1 MTEISDIES
10 VQIPRAYFNRDQIKI
25 TSMET
30 GLIYPID
37 AQLLLPNDLVELNT
51 QAVIRQ
57 QPTRKPSYT
66 EYRLQT
72 RTFVVAIR
80 NLWKDI
86 YRFMTGY
93 KEYSLTAKFEEPLPT
108 WTPTDISK
116 TMPGTLWDMLGYP
129 TDCIPDK
136 DSLPMS
142 FWKDA
147 YNYIWDLYFRDQTKQ
162 TSILKDGEPASSTNE
177 DLLRIGYDNDY
188 FIEVLPF
195 QALTDPIA
203 LPLTGDTKAIFNN
216 VNLTGMTTKPGI
228 NDLNTVYKFA
238 KSETKPSGT
247 PILTPAALGPG
258 SSMQVQGGSGAIN
271 HSHSVN
277 DIDITQQLNN
287 NTISMENI
295 SSVLISDLRYAF
307 ALQLYAEMNAR
318 GGIRDNEFLLLHYGV
333 APSDE
338 TLGRPKYLGGSTVN
352 ILTSEVLQT
361 SETSTTEPL
370 GQMGGHGLGAGEG
383 GKINYHAKE
392 YCVLLTLAYI
402 KPNTIYGGQ
411 QMPKEFSL
419 KSLYD
424 FPLPIFGHLSEQP
437 VYGREL
443 MCKSTKKPMVD
454 TTDAKLKT
462 YAGDDQTAEAIK
474 YNSLILGYNPVY
486 EWARKRTPAQIHGLL
501 KMQQRYKKDNP
512 NEILKTYNLYD
523 WADSRIFDINTEPRI
538 NDKFIQVEI
547 DNRNFTIIDD
557 TINKSQFIVW
567 FNNQCD
573 AWRPISKLGT
583 PGRIDHII

>member
-1 MTEISDIES
+1 MSTEISDIES

-25 TSMET
+25 TSMEA

-37 AQLLLPNDLVELNT
+37 CQLLLPNDLIELNT

-86 YRFMTGY
+86 YRFLTGY

-108 WTPTDISK
+108 WTPSDISK

-129 TDCIPDK
+129 TDCIPDE

-142 FWKDA
+142 FWRDA

-162 TSILKDGEPASSTNE
+162 DSILIDGEPASSKNE

-203 LPLTGDTKAIFNN
+203 LPLTGETKAVWNEIPENI
-216 VNLTGMTTKPGI
+216 KPI
-228 NDLNTVYKFA
+228 LNTTDSQKTGDIYFSNSDGNMYRAFYK
-238 KSETKPSGT
+238 KDEGNK
-247 PILTPAALGPG
+247 IY
-258 SSMQVQGGSGAIN
+258 IN
-271 HSHSVN
+271 N
-277 DIDITQQLNN
+277 PLDENIKNFMNN
-287 NTISMENI
+287 NTVSMESI

-318 GGIRDNEFLLLHYGV
+318 GGIRDNEFLLMHYGV

-361 SETSTTEPL
+361 SETSNEEPL

-392 YCVLLTLAYI
+392 FCVLITLAYI

-411 QMPKEFSL
+411 SMPKEFSL

-443 MCKSTKKPMVD
+443 MCKSKVKPMVD
-454 TTDAKLKT
+454 TADANLKT
-462 YAGDDQTAEAIK
+462 YAGDDQTETAKK
-474 YNSLILGYNPVY
+474 YNGLILGYNPVY
-486 EWARKRTPAQIHGLL
+486 EWARKRPPAQIHGLL
-501 KMQQRYKKDNP
+501 KMQQRYQKAKP
-512 NEILKTYNLYD
+512 TEILKSYNLYD
-523 WADSRIFDINTEPRI
+523 WADSRIFDIESEPRI
-538 NDKFIQVEI
+538 NNDFIQVKM
-547 DNRNFTIIDD
+547 DNRNFAVIDD
-557 TINKSQFIVW
+557 NINRSQFIVW
-567 FNNQCD
+567 FKNECD
-573 AWRPISKLGT
+573 SWRPLSKLGT

>member
-25 TSMET
+25 TSMEA

-37 AQLLLPNDLVELNT
+37 AQLLLPNDLIELDT

-108 WTPTDISK
+108 WKPTDISK

-203 LPLTGDTKAIFNN
+203 LPLTGETKTTFPNN
-216 VNLTGMTTKPGI
+216 IDIISTTLKGGGPVVGWPQQNGNIRFSGIGIEDETGGKIEIKDNATLYI
-228 NDLNTVYKFA
+228 NKETLNKNTV
-238 KSETKPSGT
+238 
-247 PILTPAALGPG
+247 
-258 SSMQVQGGSGAIN
+258 
-271 HSHSVN
+271 
-277 DIDITQQLNN
+277 
-287 NTISMENI
+287 SMENI

-338 TLGRPKYLGGSTVN
+338 TLGRPKYLGGSTIN

-383 GKINYHAKE
+383 GHINYHAKE

-443 MCKSTKKPMVD
+443 MCKSIKKPMVD
-454 TTDAKLKT
+454 TADTKLKT
-462 YAGDDQTAEAIK
+462 YAGDDQTTEAVK

-501 KMQQRYKKDNP
+501 KMQQRYKKDKP

-538 NDKFIQVEI
+538 NDQFIQVVI

-567 FNNQCD
+567 FNNKCD

>member
-25 TSMET
+25 TSMEA

-37 AQLLLPNDLVELNT
+37 AQLLLPNDLIELDT

-162 TSILKDGEPASSTNE
+162 TSILVDGEPASSTNE

-203 LPLTGDTKAIFNN
+203 LPLTGQTKATFTNDITITGLLPGGQNLKTPVITWDNDTTAFTGIGGRGQDGSQVKLKDNQYLH
-216 VNLTGMTTKPGI
+216 VEAQNLT
-228 NDLNTVYKFA
+228 
-238 KSETKPSGT
+238 
-247 PILTPAALGPG
+247 
-258 SSMQVQGGSGAIN
+258 
-271 HSHSVN
+271 
-277 DIDITQQLNN
+277 NN
-287 NTISMENI
+287 NYVDMANI

-454 TTDAKLKT
+454 TTDATLKT
-462 YAGDDQTAEAIK
+462 YAGDDQTTEAKK
-474 YNSLILGYNPVY
+474 YNGLILGYNPVY

-512 NEILKTYNLYD
+512 TEILKTYNLYD
-523 WADSRIFDINTEPRI
+523 WADSRIFDITTEPRI

-567 FNNQCD
+567 FNNKCD

-583 PGRIDHII
+583 PGRVDHII

>member
-10 VQIPRAYFNRDQIKI
+10 VKIPRAYFNRDQIKI
-25 TSMET
+25 TSMEA

-37 AQLLLPNDLVELNT
+37 AQLLLPNDLIELNT

-93 KEYSLTAKFEEPLPT
+93 KEYSLTAKFEDPLPT
-108 WTPTDISK
+108 WTPSDISK

-136 DSLPMS
+136 ESLPMS

-162 TSILKDGEPASSTNE
+162 DSILVDGEPASSDNE

-203 LPLTGDTKAIFNN
+203 LPLTGETSATF
-216 VNLTGMTTKPGI
+216 NLTKDDFPQTRLISNATSYLAVGDEHKESTWANYGFAGLITDY
-228 NDLNTVYKFA
+228 NDGATNRERA
-238 KSETKPSGT
+238 
-247 PILTPAALGPG
+247 PIA
-258 SSMQVQGGSGAIN
+258 GAN
-271 HSHSVN
+271 VA
-277 DIDITQQLNN
+277 
-287 NTISMENI
+287 NTILNKNIVSMENV

-318 GGIRDNEFLLLHYGV
+318 GGIRDNEFLLMHYGT

-383 GKINYHAKE
+383 GRINYHAKE
-392 YCVLLTLAYI
+392 FCVLLTVAYI

-411 QMPKEFSL
+411 GMPKEFSL
-419 KSLYD
+419 KTLYD

-443 MCKSTKKPMVD
+443 MCKSTVKPMVD
-454 TTDAKLKT
+454 TADTELKT
-462 YAGDDQTAEAIK
+462 YAGDDQTQIAEQ
-474 YNSLILGYNPVY
+474 YNGLILGYNPVY
-486 EWARKRTPAQIHGLL
+486 EWARKREPARIHGLL
-501 KMQQRYKKDNP
+501 KMQQRYRKDNG
-512 NEILKTYNLYD
+512 EILKSYNLYD
-523 WADSRIFDINTEPRI
+523 WADSRIFDIETEPRI
-538 NDKFIQVEI
+538 NTDFIEVKI

-557 TINKSQFIVW
+557 TINRSQFIVW
-567 FNNQCD
+567 FKNDCD
-573 AWRPISKLGT
+573 SWRPISKLGT

>member
-1 MTEISDIES
+1 MTEISEIES

-25 TSMET
+25 TSMEA

-37 AQLLLPNDLVELNT
+37 AQLLLPNDLIELDT

-108 WTPTDISK
+108 WTPSDISK

-129 TDCIPDK
+129 TDCIPDN

-162 TSILKDGEPASSTNE
+162 TSILVDGEPASSKNE

-203 LPLTGDTKAIFNN
+203 LPITGETKAQWNPNN
-216 VNLTGMTTKPGI
+216 FENIMI
-228 NDLNTVYKFA
+228 Q
-238 KSETKPSGT
+238 GT
-247 PILTPAALGPG
+247 PNETGQIIGMDGIGLKGKTEGIAGSISALTEESGILE
-258 SSMQVQGGSGAIN
+258 V
-271 HSHSVN
+271 
-277 DIDITQQLNN
+277 LNN
-287 NTISMENI
+287 NIVSMKNI

-370 GQMGGHGLGAGEG
+370 GTMGGHGLGAGEG
-383 GKINYHAKE
+383 GKIHYHAKE

-419 KSLYD
+419 KTLYD

-443 MCKSTKKPMVD
+443 MCKSIKKPMVD

-462 YAGDDQTAEAIK
+462 YAGDDQTEEAKK
-474 YNSLILGYNPVY
+474 YNGLILGYNPVY

-501 KMQQRYKKDNP
+501 KMQQRYKKATP
-512 NEILKTYNLYD
+512 TEILKTYNLYD
-523 WADSRIFDINTEPRI
+523 WADSRIFDITTEPRI

-547 DNRNFTIIDD
+547 DNRNFSVVDD

-567 FNNQCD
+567 FNNKCD

-583 PGRIDHII
+583 PGRVDHII

>member
-1 MTEISDIES
+1 MTEISEIES

-25 TSMET
+25 TSMEA

-37 AQLLLPNDLVELNT
+37 AQLLLPNDLIELDT

-93 KEYSLTAKFEEPLPT
+93 KEYSLTAKFNDPLPT
-108 WTPTDISK
+108 WTPSDISK

-129 TDCIPDK
+129 TDCIPDG

-142 FWKDA
+142 FWKDS

-162 TSILKDGEPASSTNE
+162 TSILVDGEPASSTNE

-203 LPLTGDTKAIFNN
+203 LPLTGQTSARFNTFDFKITDGQDNTIKTLKTTTGTRGITVNGPSPQQDTTNELYRNSI
-216 VNLTGMTTKPGI
+216 
-228 NDLNTVYKFA
+228 
-238 KSETKPSGT
+238 
-247 PILTPAALGPG
+247 
-258 SSMQVQGGSGAIN
+258 
-271 HSHSVN
+271 VN
-277 DIDITQQLNN
+277 DILNN
-287 NTISMENI
+287 NIVSMENI

-338 TLGRPKYLGGSTVN
+338 TLGRPKYLGGSTIN

-370 GQMGGHGLGAGEG
+370 GTMGGHGLGAGEG
-383 GKINYHAKE
+383 GKIHYHAKE
-392 YCVLLTLAYI
+392 YCILLTLAYI

-424 FPLPIFGHLSEQP
+424 FPLPIFGH
-437 VYGREL
+437 
-443 MCKSTKKPMVD
+443 
-454 TTDAKLKT
+454 
-462 YAGDDQTAEAIK
+462 
-474 YNSLILGYNPVY
+474 
-486 EWARKRTPAQIHGLL
+486 
-501 KMQQRYKKDNP
+501 
-512 NEILKTYNLYD
+512 
-523 WADSRIFDINTEPRI
+523 
-538 NDKFIQVEI
+538 
-547 DNRNFTIIDD
+547 
-557 TINKSQFIVW
+557 
-567 FNNQCD
+567 
-573 AWRPISKLGT
+573 
-583 PGRIDHII
+583 

>member
-1 MTEISDIES
+1 MTEISDIET
-10 VQIPRAYFNRDQIKI
+10 VKIPRAYFNRDQIKI
-25 TSMET
+25 TSMEA

-37 AQLLLPNDLVELNT
+37 AQLLIPNDLIELNT

-93 KEYSLTAKFEEPLPT
+93 KEYSLTAKFEDPLPT
-108 WTPTDISK
+108 WTPSDISK

-129 TDCIPDK
+129 TDCIPDEE
-136 DSLPMS
+136 SLPMS

-162 TSILKDGEPASSTNE
+162 DSILKDGEPASSDNE

-203 LPLTGDTKAIFNN
+203 LPLTGETSAKFDKNALVELSTYSGGDFKTAIAGKSMLPEGQINRRI
-216 VNLTGMTTKPGI
+216 TGLAVDI
-228 NDLNTVYKFA
+228 LNEPAIEYA
-238 KSETKPSGT
+238 KDYWDEISKHN
-247 PILTPAALGPG
+247 I
-258 SSMQVQGGSGAIN
+258 V
-271 HSHSVN
+271 
-277 DIDITQQLNN
+277 
-287 NTISMENI
+287 SMENI

-318 GGIRDNEFLLLHYGV
+318 GGIRDNEFLLMHYGT

-383 GKINYHAKE
+383 GKIHYHAKE
-392 YCVLLTLAYI
+392 FCILLTLAYI

-411 QMPKEFSL
+411 GMPKEFSL
-419 KSLYD
+419 KTLYD

-437 VYGREL
+437 IYGREL
-443 MCKSTKKPMVD
+443 MCKSTAKPMVD
-454 TTDAKLKT
+454 TQDTELKT
-462 YAGDDQTAEAIK
+462 YAGDDQTETAKK
-474 YNSLILGYNPVY
+474 YNGLILGYNPVY
-486 EWARKRTPAQIHGLL
+486 EWARKREPAKIHGLL
-501 KMQQRYKKDNP
+501 KMQQRYRKDTG
-512 NEILKTYNLYD
+512 EILKSYNLYD
-523 WADSRIFDINTEPRI
+523 WADSRIFDIETEPRI
-538 NDKFIQVEI
+538 NNEFIQVKV
-547 DNRNFTIIDD
+547 DNRNFSIIDD
-557 TINKSQFIVW
+557 TINRSQFIVW
-567 FNNQCD
+567 FKNECD
-573 AWRPISKLGT
+573 SWRPISKLGT

>member
-1 MTEISDIES
+1 MSEISDIES
-10 VQIPRAYFNRDQIKI
+10 VKIPRAYFNRDQIKI
-25 TSMET
+25 TSMEA

-37 AQLLLPNDLVELNT
+37 AQLLLPNDLIEIDT

-93 KEYSLTAKFEEPLPT
+93 KEYSLTAKFNEPLPV
-108 WTPTDISK
+108 WKPSDISK
-116 TMPGTLWDMLGYP
+116 TMPGSLWDMLGYP
-129 TDCIPDK
+129 TDCIPDD

-142 FWKDA
+142 FWKDS
-147 YNYIWDLYFRDQTKQ
+147 YNYIYDLYFRDQTKQ
-162 TSILKDGEPASSTNE
+162 TSILVDGEPASSKNE

-203 LPLTGDTKAIFNN
+203 LPLTGETAATFTAKLNTTEP
-216 VNLTGMTTKPGI
+216 VTNLTGDTGI
-228 NDLNTVYKFA
+228 KNIGTINTQIGLRYDSNSGQNPYSTLTEFYNRI
-238 KSETKPSGT
+238 SEDNIVK
-247 PILTPAALGPG
+247 
-258 SSMQVQGGSGAIN
+258 M
-271 HSHSVN
+271 
-277 DIDITQQLNN
+277 D
-287 NTISMENI
+287 NI

-370 GQMGGHGLGAGEG
+370 GTMGGHGLGAGEG
-383 GKINYHAKE
+383 GKIHYHAKE
-392 YCVLLTLAYI
+392 YCVLLTVAYI

-419 KSLYD
+419 KTLYD

-443 MCKSTKKPMVD
+443 MCKSIKKPMVD
-454 TTDAKLKT
+454 TNDPKLKT
-462 YAGDDQTAEAIK
+462 YAGEDQSVKAKE
-474 YNSLILGYNPVY
+474 YNGLILGYNPVY

-501 KMQQRYKKDNP
+501 KLQQRYKKDKP
-512 NEILKTYNLYD
+512 TEILKTYNLYD
-523 WADSRIFDINTEPRI
+523 WADSRIFDIETEPRI

-547 DNRNFTIIDD
+547 DNRNFTVIDD

-567 FNNQCD
+567 FNNKCD

-583 PGRIDHII
+583 PGRVDHII

>member
-1 MTEISDIES
+1 MSAEISEIET
-10 VQIPRAYFNRDQIKI
+10 VEIPRAYFNRDQIKI
-25 TSMET
+25 TSMEA

-37 AQLLLPNDLVELNT
+37 CQLLMPNDLIELNT
-51 QAVIRQ
+51 QAVVRQ
-57 QPTRKPSYT
+57 LPTRKPSYT

-86 YRFMTGY
+86 YRFLTGY
-93 KEYSLTAKFEEPLPT
+93 KEYSLTAKFTEPLPT
-108 WTPTDISK
+108 WNPTDIK
-116 TMPGTLWDMLGYP
+116 LTQPGTLWDMLEYP
-129 TDCIPDK
+129 TDCIPDEK
-136 DSLPMS
+136 SLPMS

-162 TSILKDGEPASSTNE
+162 TSILVDGEPASSKNE
-177 DLLRIGYDNDY
+177 NLLRVGYDNDY

-216 VNLTGMTTKPGI
+216 VSIKGEVGRSEVFRTYSGKPI
-228 NDLNTVYKFA
+228 
-238 KSETKPSGT
+238 
-247 PILTPAALGPG
+247 
-258 SSMQVQGGSGAIN
+258 VQGNANIKPNPSDNLRGYIETVDGQQLAHTHTYSE
-271 HSHSVN
+271 
-277 DIDITQQLNN
+277 DITSQLNN

-361 SETSTTEPL
+361 SETTNSEPL
-370 GQMGGHGLGAGEG
+370 GQLAGHGLGAGEG
-383 GKINYHAKE
+383 GRINYHAKE
-392 YCVLLTLAYI
+392 FCVLITLAYI
-402 KPNTIYGGQ
+402 KPNTIYASQG
-411 QMPKEFSL
+411 MPKEFSL

-443 MCKSTKKPMVD
+443 MCKSKVKPIVN
-454 TTDAKLKT
+454 TTDASLTTK
-462 YAGDDQTAEAIK
+462 AGDAQDTK
-474 YNSLILGYNPVY
+474 YNELILGYNPVY
-486 EWARKRTPAQIHGLL
+486 EWARKRVPAKVHGLL
-501 KMQQRYKKDNP
+501 KMQQRFDEQKQTD
-512 NEILKTYNLYD
+512 LVKTYNLYD
-523 WADSRIFDINTEPRI
+523 WADSRVFDITTEPRI
-538 NDKFIQVEI
+538 NDQFIQVNM
-547 DNRNFTIIDD
+547 DNRNFAIVDD

-567 FNNQCD
+567 FKNECD
-573 AWRPISKLGT
+573 SWRPLSKLGT

>member
-1 MTEISDIES
+1 MTEISEIES

-25 TSMET
+25 TSMEA

-37 AQLLLPNDLVELNT
+37 AQLLLPNDLIELDT

-93 KEYSLTAKFEEPLPT
+93 KEYSLTAKFNDPLPT
-108 WTPTDISK
+108 WTPSDISK

-129 TDCIPDK
+129 TDCLPDE

-162 TSILKDGEPASSTNE
+162 TSILVDGEPASSKNE

-203 LPLTGDTKAIFNN
+203 LPLTGQTSATFAAKLNEIEP
-216 VNLTGMTTKPGI
+216 VTNLTGDTGI
-228 NDLNTVYKFA
+228 KTVGTINTQIGLRYDA
-238 KSETKPSGT
+238 N
-247 PILTPAALGPG
+247 
-258 SSMQVQGGSGAIN
+258 SGAN
-271 HSHSVN
+271 PYSTMSEFYN
-277 DIDITQQLNN
+277 R
-287 NTISMENI
+287 ISQDNIIKMDNI

-383 GKINYHAKE
+383 GKIHYHAKE

-443 MCKSTKKPMVD
+443 MCKSIKKPMVD
-454 TTDAKLKT
+454 TTDPTLKT
-462 YAGDDQTAEAIK
+462 YAGEQQIENAKK
-474 YNSLILGYNPVY
+474 YNGLILGYNPVY

-501 KMQQRYKKDNP
+501 KMQQRYQKAKPD
-512 NEILKTYNLYD
+512 EILKTYNLYD
-523 WADSRIFDINTEPRI
+523 WADSRIFDIETEPRI

-567 FNNQCD
+567 FNNKCD

>member
-1 MTEISDIES
+1 MPAEVSEIES

-25 TSMET
+25 TSMEA

-37 AQLLLPNDLVELNT
+37 CQLLLPNDLIELNT

-86 YRFMTGY
+86 YRFLTGY

-108 WTPTDISK
+108 WKPSDISK

-129 TDCIPDK
+129 TDCIPDD

-162 TSILKDGEPASSTNE
+162 DSILVDGEPASSDNE

-203 LPLTGDTKAIFNN
+203 LPLTGETSAKWKETWTDILDYTNMRYAKN
-216 VNLTGMTTKPGI
+216 VPTATMNPVYEERMGQGLRFLWTGADSEGATLPWNLGMTANNREGFLKYL
-228 NDLNTVYKFA
+228 NDNTV
-238 KSETKPSGT
+238 
-247 PILTPAALGPG
+247 
-258 SSMQVQGGSGAIN
+258 
-271 HSHSVN
+271 
-277 DIDITQQLNN
+277 
-287 NTISMENI
+287 SMENI

-361 SETSTTEPL
+361 SETSNEEPL

-392 YCVLLTLAYI
+392 FCVLITLAYI

-411 QMPKEFSL
+411 GMPKEFSL

-443 MCKSTKKPMVD
+443 MCKSIVKPMVD
-454 TTDAKLKT
+454 TQDANLKT
-462 YAGDDQTAEAIK
+462 YAGADQKEKAVK
-474 YNSLILGYNPVY
+474 YNNLILGYNPVY
-486 EWARKRTPAQIHGLL
+486 EWARKREPAKIHGLL
-501 KMQQRYKKDNP
+501 KMQQRYKKDKDT
-512 NEILKTYNLYD
+512 EILKSYNLYD
-523 WADSRIFDINTEPRI
+523 WADSRIFDIESEPRI
-538 NDKFIQVEI
+538 NDEFIKVKI
-547 DNRNFTIIDD
+547 DNRNFSIISD
-557 TINKSQFIVW
+557 TIDRSQFVVW
-567 FNNQCD
+567 FKNECD
-573 AWRPISKLGT
+573 SWRPLSKLGT

>member
-1 MTEISDIES
+1 MANTEISDIES
-10 VQIPRAYFNRDQIKI
+10 VHIPRAYFNRDQIKI
-25 TSMET
+25 TSMEA

-37 AQLLLPNDLVELNT
+37 AQLLLPNDLIELDT

-86 YRFMTGY
+86 YRFLTGY

-108 WTPTDISK
+108 WQPSDISK

-129 TDCIPDK
+129 TDCLPDP

-162 TSILKDGEPASSTNE
+162 DSILIDGEPASSNNE

-203 LPLTGDTKAIFNN
+203 LPLTGETSAKFNADNLVKQITVTNQFTVAGNYITDSSGNTSNTGFAVNSTSDGDPKEKAKKYWDEISQNN
-216 VNLTGMTTKPGI
+216 IV
-228 NDLNTVYKFA
+228 
-238 KSETKPSGT
+238 
-247 PILTPAALGPG
+247 
-258 SSMQVQGGSGAIN
+258 
-271 HSHSVN
+271 
-277 DIDITQQLNN
+277 
-287 NTISMENI
+287 SMENI

-318 GGIRDNEFLLLHYGV
+318 GGIRDNEFLLMHYGT

-383 GKINYHAKE
+383 GKIHYHAKE
-392 YCVLLTLAYI
+392 FCVLLTVAYI

-411 QMPKEFSL
+411 GMPKEFSL
-419 KSLYD
+419 KTLYD

-443 MCKSTKKPMVD
+443 MCKSRFKPMVD
-454 TTDAKLKT
+454 PSDATLTTTSGDEQLDTAK
-462 YAGDDQTAEAIK
+462 K
-474 YNSLILGYNPVY
+474 YNGLILGYNPVY

-501 KMQQRYKKDNP
+501 KMQQRYRTDN
-512 NEILKTYNLYD
+512 NEILKSYNLYD
-523 WADSRIFDINTEPRI
+523 WADSRIFDIESEPRI
-538 NDKFIQVEI
+538 NDEFIQVKV
-547 DNRNFTIIDD
+547 DNRNFSIIDD
-557 TINKSQFIVW
+557 TINRSQFIVW
-567 FNNQCD
+567 FKNKCD
-573 AWRPISKLGT
+573 SWRPISKLGT

>member
-10 VQIPRAYFNRDQIKI
+10 VHIPRAYFNRDQIKI
-25 TSMET
+25 TSMEA

-37 AQLLLPNDLVELNT
+37 AQLLLPNDLIELET

-86 YRFMTGY
+86 YRFLTGY

-108 WTPTDISK
+108 WNPSDIAK

-162 TSILKDGEPASSTNE
+162 NSILIDGEPASSKNE

-203 LPLTGDTKAIFNN
+203 LPLTGNTKATFTGDITISGILPGGGDRKAPVITWNTGAVKSTGIGGRGGDGSQVQLKDN
-216 VNLTGMTTKPGI
+216 AYLTIEKENLT
-228 NDLNTVYKFA
+228 
-238 KSETKPSGT
+238 
-247 PILTPAALGPG
+247 
-258 SSMQVQGGSGAIN
+258 
-271 HSHSVN
+271 
-277 DIDITQQLNN
+277 NN
-287 NTISMENI
+287 NIVGMENI

-338 TLGRPKYLGGSTVN
+338 TLGRPKYLGGSTINV
-352 ILTSEVLQT
+352 LTSEVLQT
-361 SETSTTEPL
+361 SETTTTEPL

-383 GKINYHAKE
+383 GKIHYHAKE

-402 KPNTIYGGQ
+402 KPNTIYAGQ

-443 MCKSTKKPMVD
+443 MCKSIKKPMVD
-454 TTDAKLKT
+454 TTDPTLKT
-462 YAGDDQTAEAIK
+462 YAGDDQTAAAIN

-501 KMQQRYKKDNP
+501 KMQQRYKKDKP
-512 NEILKTYNLYD
+512 TEILKTYNLYD
-523 WADSRIFDINTEPRI
+523 WADSRIFDITTEPRI
-538 NDKFIQVEI
+538 NDQFIQVSI
-547 DNRNFTIIDD
+547 DNRNFTIVDD

-567 FNNQCD
+567 FNNKCD
-573 AWRPISKLGT
+573 SWRPVSKLGT
-583 PGRIDHII
+583 PGRIDHVI